1 MNVLITGAG
10 GALGASVRAAFE
22 KAGCTLHTPTI
33 DELNLTDEAA
43 VVEYFAALPQLW
55 ASVHLAGGFVMA
67 PFVDTSL
74 AQVRQQLDI
83 NFVTAFLCCREAV
96 KKGAQRIVNVASR
109 AALEPSA
116 GSIAYAAS
124 KAALVM
130 MTRSL
135 AEELKPKGVLVNA
148 VAPSLMDT
156 PANRKSMPDADHSKW
171 PKTDDVARTILWLA
185 SKDNVLTSG
194 AVVPVYG
201 AAP

>member
-10 GALGASVRAAFE
+10 GALGTSVRAAFE
-22 KAGCTLHTPTI
+22 KAGCTLYTPSSR
-33 DELNLTDEAA
+33 ELNLTDEAA
-43 VVEYFAALPQLW
+43 VVKYFAGLPQLW

-109 AALEPSA
+109 LALEPGP

-135 AEELKPKGVLVNA
+135 AEELEPKGVLVNA

-156 PANRKSMPDADHSKW
+156 PANRKSMPDADPSKW
-171 PKTDDVARTILWLA
+171 PKTDDVARAILWLA

-201 AAP
+201 AT